1 MPNILRAYLE
11 TKVGIFII
19 IVVIVIFLF
28 TIYKGLNYFNKS
40 IDKIN
45 LQHEE
50 IRVEEGE

>member
-1 MPNILRAYLE
+1 MSHLRAPFE

-19 IVVIVIFLF
+19 LVVAAIFLF
-28 TIYKGLNYFNKS
+28 AIYKGLNYFNKS

-45 LQHEE
+45 IQYEE